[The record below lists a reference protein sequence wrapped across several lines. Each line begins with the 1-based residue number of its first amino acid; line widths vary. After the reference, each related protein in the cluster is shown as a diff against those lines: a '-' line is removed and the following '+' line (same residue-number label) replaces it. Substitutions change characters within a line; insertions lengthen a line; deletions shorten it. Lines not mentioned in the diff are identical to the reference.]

1 MKERKTITQYVI
13 VGNYGYGQWDF
24 ISSADTLTE
33 ARADLKCYRENDKS
47 ATFKLKKCYFKKD
60 KDLYSQMYERNY
72 R

>member
-24 ISSADTLTE
+24 ISSADTLEE
-33 ARADLKCYRENDKS
+33 AKADIKCYRENEP
-47 ATFKLKKCYFKKD
+47 ALFKIKKCYFKKGR
-60 KDLYSQMYERNY
+60 DLYYQMYERHY